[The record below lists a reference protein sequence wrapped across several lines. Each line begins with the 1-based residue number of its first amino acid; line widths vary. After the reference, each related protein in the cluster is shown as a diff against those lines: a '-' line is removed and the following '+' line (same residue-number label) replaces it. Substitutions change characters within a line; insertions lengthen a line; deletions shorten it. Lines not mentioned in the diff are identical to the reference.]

1 MSNFAMIQ
9 HHGWSLQEIND
20 MMPFEKSVYVQL
32 LKNWIDDE
40 NVRIKRAN
48 KGK

>member
-20 MMPFEKSVYVQL
+20 MLPFEKSVYVQL

-40 NVRIKRAN
+40 NVRIKRQN
-48 KGK
+48 KG

>member
-40 NVRIKRAN
+40 NIRIKRQN
-48 KGK
+48 KGS

>member
-20 MMPFEKSVYVQL
+20 MLPFEKTVYVQL

-40 NVRIKRAN
+40 NIRIKKQN

>member
-1 MSNFAMIQ
+1 MIQ

-20 MMPFEKSVYVQL
+20 MMPFEKMVYVKL

-40 NVRIKRAN
+40 NIRIRKQN
-48 KGK
+48 KG

>member
-1 MSNFAMIQ
+1 MANFAMIQ

-20 MMPFEKSVYVQL
+20 MLPFEKSVYVQL

-40 NVRIKRAN
+40 NVRIKRQN
-48 KGK
+48 KGS

>member
-20 MMPFEKSVYVQL
+20 MLPFEKSVYVQL

-40 NVRIKRAN
+40 NVRIKRQN
-48 KGK
+48 KGS

>member
-40 NVRIKRAN
+40 NVRIKRQN
-48 KGK
+48 KG

>member
-20 MMPFEKSVYVQL
+20 MLPFEKSVYVQL

-40 NVRIKRAN
+40 NERIKRQN
-48 KGK
+48 KGS

>member
-20 MMPFEKSVYVQL
+20 MLPFEKSVYVQL

-40 NVRIKRAN
+40 NIRIKRQN
-48 KGK
+48 KGS

>member
-20 MMPFEKSVYVQL
+20 MIPFEKSVYVQL

-40 NVRIKRAN
+40 NIRIKRQN
-48 KGK
+48 KGS

>member
-40 NVRIKRAN
+40 NVRIKRQN
-48 KGK
+48 KGS

>member
-20 MMPFEKSVYVQL
+20 MLPFEKAVYVQL

-40 NVRIKRAN
+40 NTRIKRAN
-48 KGK
+48 KGR